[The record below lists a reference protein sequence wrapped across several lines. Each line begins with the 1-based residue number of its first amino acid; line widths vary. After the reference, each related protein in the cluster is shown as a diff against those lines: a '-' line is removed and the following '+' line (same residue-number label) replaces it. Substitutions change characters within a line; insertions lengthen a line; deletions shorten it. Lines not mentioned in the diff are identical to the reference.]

1 MHGLWAYINCPSLRT
16 RDLIISPPLPLPSNI
31 HTMQFTTAFVLA
43 ALPFLVSGA
52 PVDAPAEARKLTIG
66 LTKRSRLTH
75 ESGTVDMA
83 AVKTHVSRT
92 SAKIQ
97 RGFAA
102 FQRNT
107 GVPHPLAAPVI
118 GSSKRA
124 TGSDQLTDDH
134 EELWYGTISVGTP
147 AVAFTGK
154 PRVNRATPRRTQLT
168 FLISGLRHGL
178 QRLVSSQL
186 IVRIDLL
193 GAHQV

>member
-1 MHGLWAYINCPSLRT
+1 MH
-16 RDLIISPPLPLPSNI
+16 
-31 HTMQFTTAFVLA
+31 FTTAFVLA

-52 PVDAPAEARKLTIG
+52 PVDAPAEARKLTVG
-66 LTKRSRLTH
+66 LTKRSRLTL
-75 ESGTVDMA
+75 ESGAVDMA

-97 RGFAA
+97 RGFAT

-107 GVPHPLAAPVI
+107 GVPHPLAVPVI

-134 EELWYGTISVGTP
+134 EELWYGTISIGTP

-154 PRVNRATPRRTQLT
+154 SLLNCSIPKRMTD
-168 FLISGLRHGL
+168 
-178 QRLVSSQL
+178 RL
-186 IVRIDLL
+186 
-193 GAHQV
+193 H

>member
-1 MHGLWAYINCPSLRT
+1 MH
-16 RDLIISPPLPLPSNI
+16 
-31 HTMQFTTAFVLA
+31 FTTAFVLA

-52 PVDAPAEARKLTIG
+52 PVDAPAEARKLTVG
-66 LTKRSRLTH
+66 LTKRSRLTL
-75 ESGTVDMA
+75 ESGAVDMA

-97 RGFAA
+97 RGFVA

-107 GVPHPLAAPVI
+107 GVPHPLAAPLI

-154 PRVNRATPRRTQLT
+154 PRVNRTTPKRIQLT
-168 FLISGLRHGL
+168 FLISGL
-178 QRLVSSQL
+178 
-186 IVRIDLL
+186 
-193 GAHQV
+193 

>member
-1 MHGLWAYINCPSLRT
+1 L
-16 RDLIISPPLPLPSNI
+16 PPLSLPLDI
-31 HTMQFTTAFVLA
+31 HNMQFTTAFVLA

-52 PVDAPAEARKLTIG
+52 AVESPVNEHKLTVG

-75 ESGTVDMA
+75 QSGAVDIA

-107 GVPHPLAAPVI
+107 GVPHPLAAPQI
-118 GSSKRA
+118 ETSKRA
-124 TGSDQLTDDH
+124 TGSNKLTDDH

-147 AVAFTGK
+147 AIAFTGE
-154 PRVNRATPRRTQLT
+154 PRLSCPVL
-168 FLISGLRHGL
+168 S
-178 QRLVSSQL
+178 
-186 IVRIDLL
+186 
-193 GAHQV
+193 